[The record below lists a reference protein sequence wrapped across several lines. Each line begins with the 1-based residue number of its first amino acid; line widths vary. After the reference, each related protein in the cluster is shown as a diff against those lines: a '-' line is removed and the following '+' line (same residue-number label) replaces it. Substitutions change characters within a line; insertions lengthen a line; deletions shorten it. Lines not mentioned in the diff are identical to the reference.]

1 LSVEEPKSLES
12 SSIIMPAQHLDDSMT
27 LSSLRLPTPK
37 ASRSN
42 LNISAVPAH
51 HDSDN
56 EDEDETESVSSDTS
70 SFFDVVGAT
79 ATTTGSE
86 SVRPDDDFDFISDTE
101 DETGDEL

>member
-1 LSVEEPKSLES
+1 
-12 SSIIMPAQHLDDSMT
+12 MPAQSLDNSMT

-42 LNISAVPAH
+42 LVNNAITPSH

-56 EDEDETESVSSDTS
+56 DNEDDETGSVSSETS
-70 SFFDVVGAT
+70 SFFDVVGGAT